1 MTAIL
6 ALTFLL
12 TDCSAVG
19 ASPDL
24 QLAVRHAERQ
34 LTTKG
39 CGPRTNLKV
48 EQKVNTS
55 GRQYFAV
62 AVRGAR

>member
-1 MTAIL
+1 MTALL

-24 QLAVRHAERQ
+24 QVAVRHAERQ
-34 LTTKG
+34 LTAKG
-39 CGPRTNLKV
+39 CGPRTDLKF
-48 EQKVNTS
+48 EQKVNKS

-62 AVRGAR
+62 AVRGTR